1 MIIFIMPTA
10 GGYASMGIAPCCFF
24 SPSRPMFYREN
35 TIFIFLLIPFEINQ
49 NWLKMEFELL
59 NLGFIAILLFFFF
72 VYISKKSFLCKSYLV
87 NVEIW
92 PNMTTG
98 ADN

>member
-1 MIIFIMPTA
+1 MPTA

-24 SPSRPMFYREN
+24 SPSRSMFYREN

-59 NLGFIAILLFFFF
+59 NLGFIAILLFFFLF
-72 VYISKKSFLCKSYLV
+72 ISRKSRFFAKV
-87 NVEIW
+87 I
-92 PNMTTG
+92 
-98 ADN
+98 